1 MIICILASS
10 GTIDN
15 SDVQKIL
22 RTFRRSTE
30 YEGEILISTIH
41 EPSLEPN
48 LVVTTVL
55 IVG

>member
-15 SDVQKIL
+15 SDVQTIL
-22 RTFRRSTE
+22 RTFRQSME

>member
-15 SDVQKIL
+15 SDVQTIL